1 MNHEILYQTA
11 LKLVQKNHTLDNGN
25 YPSTLPSVGFFYANN
40 ASEIQHGMCEAGI
53 AFIFSG
59 AKYGVMGAQHYR
71 YDNDN
76 AILVNA
82 RYPVAYH
89 IEATPAAPLLGMYIT
104 ISRNEVA
111 QFFDDLAQIQ
121 PVSGWA
127 QSKEEESA
135 PIAVCPLNDD
145 IREAVWMLLRTL
157 DDPMKASLF
166 GAAHIRAI
174 LYAVY
179 TSGSTDAQNAMH
191 RWVQQDG
198 AFAQFQ
204 KATQYIQHHYARAM
218 TLSELT
224 SHVGMS
230 ASSLNRCFHR
240 YVADSPLQYLKKIR
254 LNAAKEQLM
263 HGGQAVQNVA
273 LDVGYESGSQFSREF
288 KRYFGYNPQA
298 VKKS

>member
-1 MNHEILYQTA
+1 MNHETLYQTA
-11 LKLVQKNHTLDNGN
+11 LKLVQKNHTLDSGN
-25 YPSTLPSVGFFYANN
+25 YPSALPSVGFFYANGT
-40 ASEIQHGMCEAGI
+40 SDIQRGMCEAGI

-71 YDNDN
+71 YDSDN

-89 IEATPAAPLLGMYIT
+89 IEATPDAPLLGIYIT
-104 ISRNEVA
+104 LSRSELA
-111 QFFDDLAQIQ
+111 QFFDDWAQIQ
-121 PVSGWA
+121 PA
-127 QSKEEESA
+127 NPSA
-135 PIAVCPLNDD
+135 HGTVEASEPIAVCPLNAD

-218 TLSELT
+218 TLGELAA
-224 SHVGMS
+224 HVGMS

-263 HGGQAVQNVA
+263 RGGQAVQNVA

-288 KRYFGYNPQA
+288 KRYFGYNPQVA
-298 VKKS
+298 KRS

>member
-1 MNHEILYQTA
+1 MTPQTLYNTA
-11 LKLVQKNHTLDNGN
+11 VNLIQKNHRLDNGN
-25 YPSTLPSVGFFYANN
+25 YPTALPSVGFFYANDVP
-40 ASEIQHGMCEAGI
+40 EVQHGMCEAGI

-59 AKYGVMGAQHYR
+59 AKQGVMGAQHYR
-71 YDNDN
+71 YDSDN

-89 IEATPAAPLLGMYIT
+89 IEATPTAPLLGMYIS
-104 ISRNEVA
+104 ISRSEVA

-121 PVSGWA
+121 PLNA
-127 QSKEEESA
+127 LMHSKVEASA

-145 IREAVWMLLRTL
+145 IRETVWMLLRTL
-157 DDPMKASLF
+157 DDPIKASLL

-179 TSGSTDAQNAMH
+179 TSGATDAQTAMH

-204 KATQYIQHHYARAM
+204 KATQFIQQHYARAM
-218 TLSELT
+218 TLGELAA
-224 SHVGMS
+224 HVGMS
-230 ASSLNRCFHR
+230 ASSLNRSFHR

-263 HGGQAVQNVA
+263 RGGQAVQNVA

-298 VKKS
+298 VKRV